1 MNAAIPEQAIQIP
14 AADQFKYLTS
24 VMINRDRGIT
34 NKIYNIIG
42 NKHNNAKY
50 KMKFF

>member
-1 MNAAIPEQAIQIP
+1 MNAAIPEHAIHIP

-24 VMINRDRGIT
+24 VMINRDKGIT
-34 NKIYNIIG
+34 NKIYNIMG

-50 KMKFF
+50 NTIFL